1 MSSIPIDTGACDR
14 RRHRAGAFDVSR
26 VSFKRGEQF
35 GWHSHP
41 SACLA
46 VVVDGI
52 VRKRFSGLTVDAG
65 EGTVVAMPPK
75 ELHQD
80 LFGRDGAKIIVVEAR
95 NGLESV
101 SSFKDWSALLVALR
115 IEHELQVDDAFSP
128 LALEGL
134 ALELTAAAGRGP
146 DRPRPTRWLYEAY
159 ELLQERFRESPTA
172 AEIAERVG
180 VHPSHLARSFRA
192 YYRES
197 LGGCVRRLRLEWAAR
212 ELVRTDVPLAY
223 LANEAGFVDQSHF
236 TRAFKSRFGM
246 TPARYRAAHR

>member
-1 MSSIPIDTGACDR
+1 VTSIPIDTGACDR
-14 RRHRAGAFDVSR
+14 RRYRAGVFDVSR
-26 VSFKRGEQF
+26 VRFRRGEQF

-41 SACLA
+41 AACLA

-52 VRKRFSGLTVDAG
+52 VRKRFKGLTVDAA
-65 EGTVVAMPPK
+65 EATVVTMPPQ

-80 LFGRDGAKIIVVEAR
+80 LFGRDGASLIVVESR
-95 NGLESV
+95 DGIDSV
-101 SSFKDWSALLVALR
+101 ANFKDWSALLVALR
-115 IEHELQVDDAFSP
+115 IERELQVDDAFSP

-146 DRPRPTRWLYEAY
+146 VGPRPSRWLYEAY
-159 ELLQERFRESPTA
+159 ELLQERFREAPTA
-172 AEIAERVG
+172 VEIADQVG
-180 VHPSHLARSFRA
+180 VHPSHLARCFRA

-197 LGGCVRRLRLEWAAR
+197 LGGCVRRLRIEWAAR
-212 ELVRTDVPLAY
+212 ELVRSDVPLAF

-236 TRAFKSRFGM
+236 TRAFKSRFGI